1 MDGDKIKY
9 VHLPFCSI
17 FRYEIRVTPR
27 GRELSRG
34 SSIFF
39 FCSHSRVSHRS
50 CKYSLGKT
58 RFAVAN
64 RVQAFTKRVPKT
76 KITEITA
83 NQHGATP
90 SAARACRSVLGRS
103 PHEGQMPPSRPASI
117 HSGPGHPN
125 GRVCGLTCIPGA
137 RPMPLLV
144 LCGWSDVRSEAANPP
159 YKIPGR

>member
-1 MDGDKIKY
+1 M
-9 VHLPFCSI
+9 
-17 FRYEIRVTPR
+17 
-27 GRELSRG
+27 
-34 SSIFF
+34 SSQEPHPIFF
-39 FCSHSRVSHRS
+39 SVHTVA
-50 CKYSLGKT
+50 YPTVVANTALGKRDSRSLT
-58 RFAVAN
+58 
-64 RVQAFTKRVPKT
+64 AFKLSQREFPKRKSQKSQP
-76 KITEITA
+76 ITA

-159 YKIPGR
+159 YKIPGL